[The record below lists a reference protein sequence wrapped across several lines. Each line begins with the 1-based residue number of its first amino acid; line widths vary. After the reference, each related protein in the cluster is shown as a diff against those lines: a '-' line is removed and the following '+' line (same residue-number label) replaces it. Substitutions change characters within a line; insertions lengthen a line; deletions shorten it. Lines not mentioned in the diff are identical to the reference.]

1 MHYEIVY
8 SCISHIGNVRS
19 INQDNFICNGSYL
32 ETIDSSMDFN
42 IVFPLNGTVD
52 TKIPKLFG
60 VFDGMGGEECGE
72 IASYIASKVA
82 STLTIKKNGV
92 LTLTN
97 YCKQANTKICEYA
110 ENNNI
115 SAMGTTAAMLLC
127 TKEEITL
134 CNIGDSKIFRFADG
148 ELEQISKDHVV
159 ISAFGTKPPLSQN
172 LGIPPEQLL
181 IEPYLSQGRYKS
193 GDKYLIC
200 SDGLTDMLTLEEIKE
215 LLASKNIEDSASNLV
230 DRALKN
236 GGKDN
241 VTVILLEIKQK
252 KSNLIKVFNRQN
264 GGRKI

>member
-8 SCISHIGNVRS
+8 SCISHIGNVRK
-19 INQDNFICNGSYL
+19 INQDNFICNGTYM
-32 ETIDSSMDFN
+32 ETEDPEIG
-42 IVFPLNGTVD
+42 FPINGMVS
-52 TKIPKLFG
+52 TKGLTLFG
-60 VFDGMGGEECGE
+60 IFDGMGGEECGE
-72 IASYIASKVA
+72 IASYISAKEA
-82 STLTIKKNGV
+82 STIPIKKDGV
-92 LTLTN
+92 LTLTD

-110 ENNNI
+110 ENNDVL
-115 SAMGTTAAMLLC
+115 AMGTTAAMLLC
-127 TKEEITL
+127 SKDKITL
-134 CNIGDSKIFRFADG
+134 CNIGDSKVFRFANG

-181 IEPYLSQGRYKS
+181 IEPYLSQGRYKN

-200 SDGLTDMLTLEEIKE
+200 SDGLTDMLSLEEIKE
-215 LLASKNIEDSASNLV
+215 LLDSQSVEDITENLV
-230 DRALKN
+230 NKALDN

-252 KSNLIKVFNRQN
+252 KSKLMKVFNRQN

>member
-19 INQDNFICNGSYL
+19 INQDNFICNGTYMKTNDP
-32 ETIDSSMDFN
+32 EIA
-42 IVFPLNGTVD
+42 FPLGGTVISKSP
-52 TKIPKLFG
+52 TLFG
-60 VFDGMGGEECGE
+60 IFDGMGGEECGE
-72 IASYIASKVA
+72 IASYIAAKEA
-82 STLTIKKNGV
+82 SIIPIKKDGVITLTD
-92 LTLTN
+92 
-97 YCKQANTKICEYA
+97 YCKQANSKICEYA
-110 ENNNI
+110 ENNAV

-127 TKEEITL
+127 SKDEITL
-134 CNIGDSKIFRFADG
+134 CNIGDSKVFRFAND

-172 LGIPPEQLL
+172 LGIPPDQLL
-181 IEPYLSQGRYKS
+181 IEPYLSRGRYKN

-215 LLASKNIEDSASNLV
+215 LLASQNIKDCASNLV

-241 VTVILLEIKQK
+241 VTVILLKIKQRK
-252 KSNLIKVFNRQN
+252 NKLMRVFNRQN
-264 GGRKI
+264 GGTKI